1 MWPAHALT
9 LVRVPLAIA
18 IYFAYGQPWTI
29 VALIAAAAVSDAAD
43 GRVARWLKRRGKTSP
58 DIGGWLDPA
67 IDKVFVLIVLATIV
81 VHTHDIVVVALIGA
95 RELLLLPLL
104 AIYLTVRK
112 DHPALQADW
121 FGKVATIAQFFA
133 LAIAVAH
140 PAWALYGAVVAAV
153 TGIVAVGHYVVA
165 REDA

>member
-18 IYFAYGQPWTI
+18 IYFAYGQTWPV
-29 VALIAAAAVSDAAD
+29 VALIAAAAASDAAD
-43 GRVARWLKRRGKTSP
+43 GNVARWLKRRGKTSP

-81 VHTHDIVVVALIGA
+81 VHTRDFAIVAMIGA

-104 AIYLTVRK
+104 AIYLAVRP
-112 DHPALQADW
+112 HREPLHADAI
-121 FGKVATIAQFFA
+121 GKVATVVQFFA
-133 LAIAVAH
+133 LAIAVAY
-140 PAWALYGAVVAAV
+140 PPWALYGAIAAAITGVAAV
-153 TGIVAVGHYVVA
+153 ARYV
-165 REDA
+165 RTRI